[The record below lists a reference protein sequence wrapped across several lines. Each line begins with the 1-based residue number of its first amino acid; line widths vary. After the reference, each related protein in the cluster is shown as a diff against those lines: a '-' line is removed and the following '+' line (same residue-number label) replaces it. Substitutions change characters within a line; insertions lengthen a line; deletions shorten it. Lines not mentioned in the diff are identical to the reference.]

1 MLGWAVK
8 SPMMVLGAQSG
19 NLELTSVSR
28 ETRRAGQSMALI
40 FYFHASQTPNYEL
53 SFSGLD
59 MKKLYSVLF
68 LPFFLVL
75 PRQTLGSLLRLLYM

>member
-28 ETRRAGQSMALI
+28 ETRRAGQSIALI
-40 FYFHASQTPNYEL
+40 NYFHASQTPNDEL

-59 MKKLYSVLF
+59 MNRFTAYF
-68 LPFFLVL
+68 FFLFFWYY
-75 PRQTLGSLLRLLYM
+75 LGRLRAHY